1 MTATIILGIGLEYI
15 DTVFQAIQASDFSQY
30 TIAGMKTLAVLF
42 FLVNIL
48 KKYNEGIADK
58 DGYTW
63 GLSPGEL
70 AKNFAIVL
78 LVIFST
84 QVLGFFD
91 GILVAI
97 EGQYR
102 GTAPALLP
110 LQMQDIPL
118 EEDVSLFDAAS
129 SAMTL
134 LYEALVT
141 PLYGFKIL
149 AFILST
155 ILWILDLF
163 IYPLFLAERFFL
175 LGIMQA
181 FFPLVISL
189 AVFEKFRSLAYTFF
203 KLYAAVYMLVPAFFL
218 VNVFINAI
226 YTEINTNF
234 WVNLFGTDTGQ
245 GFFAPVVQLGS
256 VGFIVFLKFKL
267 YRPYKNI
274 YNVLK
279 LNRFIVL
286 AVVVCALLSSTFS
299 VWMVFNTNQKAL
311 NSAFAINTDGS
322 IIPLKLVTQKENFR
336 VEALAHLE
344 LFHNYFY
351 NIDASNYE
359 RNLEKAL
366 WLGNSSVDN
375 LYRQKKADG
384 VYNRLL
390 QYSLVQKVLSID
402 SKISESNGTY
412 SFTTTTI
419 FEINRG
425 SIIDTYELVST
436 GNLITVDRNFP
447 NNPHGLLITNYF
459 ENTLKKLNDES

>member
-1 MTATIILGIGLEYI
+1 MIILGIGLEYI
-15 DTVFQAIQASDFSQY
+15 DTIFQTIQNSSFSQY

-48 KKYNEGIADK
+48 KKYNEGIVDK

-63 GLSPGEL
+63 GLSPTEL
-70 AKNFAIVL
+70 AKNFAVVL
-78 LVIFST
+78 VVLFST

-91 GILVAI
+91 AILVAI
-97 EGQYR
+97 ESQYR

-110 LQMQDIPL
+110 LHLQDIAI
-118 EEDVSLFDAAS
+118 EEDINLMDAMK

-149 AFILST
+149 AFILSV

-189 AVFEKFRSLAYTFF
+189 AVFEKFRSLAYSFF

-218 VNVFINAI
+218 VNIFINAI

-234 WVNLFGTDTGQ
+234 WTNLFGTDFGQ

-267 YRPYKNI
+267 YAR
-274 YNVLK
+274 
-279 LNRFIVL
+279 
-286 AVVVCALLSSTFS
+286 AT
-299 VWMVFNTNQKAL
+299 
-311 NSAFAINTDGS
+311 
-322 IIPLKLVTQKENFR
+322 
-336 VEALAHLE
+336 
-344 LFHNYFY
+344 
-351 NIDASNYE
+351 
-359 RNLEKAL
+359 
-366 WLGNSSVDN
+366 
-375 LYRQKKADG
+375 
-384 VYNRLL
+384 
-390 QYSLVQKVLSID
+390 
-402 SKISESNGTY
+402 
-412 SFTTTTI
+412 SFTLRL
-419 FEINRG
+419 F
-425 SIIDTYELVST
+425 
-436 GNLITVDRNFP
+436 
-447 NNPHGLLITNYF
+447 NN
-459 ENTLKKLNDES
+459 